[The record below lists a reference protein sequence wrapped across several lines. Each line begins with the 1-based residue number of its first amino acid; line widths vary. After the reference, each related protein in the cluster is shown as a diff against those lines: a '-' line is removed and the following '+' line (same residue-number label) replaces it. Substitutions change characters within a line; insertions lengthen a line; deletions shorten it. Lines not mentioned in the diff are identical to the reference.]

1 MISNIFLS
9 RSQSQCLLQA
19 GLPLTEHSSLN
30 VENTEVVL
38 ALHVARLYLQ
48 DPDKSH
54 KLVFIQCKYI
64 IIIIF
69 TSYSRILPGL
79 DLSCGLYKYPPSV

>member
-9 RSQSQCLLQA
+9 RSQSQRLLQT
-19 GLPLTEHSSLN
+19 GLSLTEHSSLN
-30 VENTEVVL
+30 VKNTEVVL

-54 KLVFIQCKYI
+54 KLVIQRKY

-69 TSYSRILPGL
+69 TSYSRILPGP

>member
-19 GLPLTEHSSLN
+19 GLPLTEHSSLD

-54 KLVFIQCKYI
+54 KLVSNKYVSSANI
-64 IIIIF
+64 SS
-69 TSYSRILPGL
+69 SYLPPIAGF
-79 DLSCGLYKYPPSV
+79 CPV

>member
-54 KLVFIQCKYI
+54 KLVKVCIQRLM
-64 IIIIF
+64 IIF